1 MRFIVLPVLL
11 AACVSASVRPPEP
24 PRPLVV
30 LVHGRGQAGADSA
43 AVRSE
48 WKRDLDSALVSQGF
62 PTLRDDDVRLAWYA
76 DVMDPG
82 VDAACDRSYTV
93 EAGLGDIARGF
104 LVSLASVMPDS
115 GGEEDRQVRA
125 LIGDVLYLVDPKTRC
140 ATETRLGNV
149 LTTARIE
156 QRPVILVAYSLGA
169 AVAYGH
175 LARLRDSTSAVHLIT
190 LGAPIGV
197 PIARELLLGGNGLRV
212 PAGVARWVNI
222 YDPDDALAGPLD
234 LRTAAVQDRR
244 VRTTTRG
251 DAHHSSRYLRDDET
265 GRAVAEALCLKTG
278 DRWSTRCAQLRAG
291 R

>member
-1 MRFIVLPVLL
+1 MRPFALPILL
-11 AACVSASVRPPEP
+11 AACVSASVRTPEP

-43 AVRSE
+43 LMRNE
-48 WKRDLDSALVSQGF
+48 WKRDLDSALASQGF
-62 PTLRDDDVRLAWYA
+62 PALRPQDVRLAWYA

-115 GGEEDRQVRA
+115 GREEDRQVRA
-125 LIGDVLYLVDPKTRC
+125 LIGDVLYLVDQQTRC

-149 LTTARIE
+149 LASARAE
-156 QRPVILVAYSLGA
+156 RRPVILVAYSLGA
-169 AVAYGH
+169 AVSYSH
-175 LARLRDSTSAVHLIT
+175 LARLRDSTSRVQLIT

-212 PAGVARWVNI
+212 PASVARWVNI

-234 LRTAAVQDRR
+234 LRSAAVQDRR
-244 VRTTTRG
+244 VRTTVRG
-251 DAHHSSRYLRDDET
+251 DAHHASRYLRDDET
-265 GRAVAEALCLKTG
+265 GAALGEALCSATANA
-278 DRWSTRCAQLRAG
+278 WAARCAELHRD